1 MIRDY
6 ADSLLTI
13 MILQGMMTNCWF
25 KVKLNVC
32 RPSKGEIGLA
42 FQHPVQP
49 GNQSGGWMA
58 RQKHLEIAKAAA
70 AATPTGIRRSTSAA
84 TITNANTDDANNKKT
99 FSMSEVREH
108 ASKDSA
114 WIVVHDHVYDC
125 TAYLE
130 DHPGGADSIL
140 INAGTDCTEEFDAI
154 HSDKATALLD
164 AYRIGD
170 LVTDDASSVHS
181 ASGLPHLDP
190 IRETSADDVTASLS
204 TALPVVALA
213 DPREKVPCRLV
224 ERKELSRD
232 VRLLR
237 FALPSPDHT
246 LGLPVGKHVLVCATI
261 NGKPCMRAY
270 TPTSAPDS
278 AGHFDLLVK
287 VYFSNEHTDF
297 PTGGVMTQH
306 LDSLPV
312 NSVIDVKG
320 PRGHVEYAGRGTFL
334 LNGGRTRRHVRRLA
348 MVAGGSGI
356 TPMYQ
361 VIQAVMR
368 DQPEDAT
375 EMHLVYANRTE
386 DDIMLRGELDRWAA
400 ERPDRLKVWYV
411 VGKVKRLEERW
422 EYGVGHITAAVL
434 RDHLPE
440 GGDDGDTLAL
450 VCGPPPMVQLA
461 VTPNLQKMK
470 YDASSSVVIF

>member
-114 WIVVHDHVYDC
+114 WIVVHDQVYDC

-213 DPREKVPCRLV
+213 DPQEKVPCRLV
-224 ERKELSRD
+224 
-232 VRLLR
+232 
-237 FALPSPDHT
+237 
-246 LGLPVGKHVLVCATI
+246 
-261 NGKPCMRAY
+261 
-270 TPTSAPDS
+270 
-278 AGHFDLLVK
+278 
-287 VYFSNEHTDF
+287 
-297 PTGGVMTQH
+297 
-306 LDSLPV
+306 
-312 NSVIDVKG
+312 
-320 PRGHVEYAGRGTFL
+320 
-334 LNGGRTRRHVRRLA
+334 
-348 MVAGGSGI
+348 
-356 TPMYQ
+356 
-361 VIQAVMR
+361 
-368 DQPEDAT
+368 
-375 EMHLVYANRTE
+375 
-386 DDIMLRGELDRWAA
+386 
-400 ERPDRLKVWYV
+400 
-411 VGKVKRLEERW
+411 
-422 EYGVGHITAAVL
+422 
-434 RDHLPE
+434 
-440 GGDDGDTLAL
+440 
-450 VCGPPPMVQLA
+450 
-461 VTPNLQKMK
+461 
-470 YDASSSVVIF
+470 